1 METNNIINSYNNNN
15 NKQNN
20 PDAIKIQKNTIKE
33 EEHDEELDQ
42 SYRSHKVI
50 KSDRAAFIQ
59 ENEINEDSENDEY
72 IDQKN
77 ISFEEDEEEDQ
88 GLIDFND
95 HNAYESENSQEQN
108 EETNEQE
115 NPDLENN
122 REAEDKENEEI
133 KNAG

>member
-1 METNNIINSYNNNN
+1 METNNIINSYN

-20 PDAIKIQKNTIKE
+20 PDAIKIQKNTINE
-33 EEHDEELDQ
+33 EEDDEELDQ
-42 SYRSHKVI
+42 SYRSNKVI
-50 KSDRAAFIQ
+50 KSDRAAFNQ
-59 ENEINEDSENDEY
+59 ENEINEDSENDDY
-72 IDQKN
+72 IEQKH
-77 ISFEEDEEEDQ
+77 ISLGEDEEEDQ

-95 HNAYESENSQEQN
+95 HNAYESENSQEQS
-108 EETNEQE
+108 EERNEQE